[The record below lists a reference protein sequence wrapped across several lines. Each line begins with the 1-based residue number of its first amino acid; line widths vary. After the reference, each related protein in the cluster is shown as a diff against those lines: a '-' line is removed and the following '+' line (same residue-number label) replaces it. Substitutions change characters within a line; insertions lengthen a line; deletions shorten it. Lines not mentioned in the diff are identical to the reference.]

1 MLPPRTH
8 QISRNEV
15 LCNRLANS
23 GNPGDLDLY
32 YALHEATEQLRL
44 DALEIDTQR
53 AAISHLRT
61 QLALYQYEE
70 SV

>member
-1 MLPPRTH
+1 MAPREH
-8 QISRNEV
+8 QIRRNEV

-44 DALEIDTQR
+44 DGLELDTQR

-61 QLALYQYEE
+61 QLAVYQYEE
-70 SV
+70 ST